1 MPNAL
6 PHKEDEAKQ
15 AQRLADS
22 AHAVGMQCLTTSTLY
37 LAQHAVSIVYDSAAE
52 VSLKEAAKDLQ
63 AIRHD
68 PAFVRAMDDD
78 ITASIDAVEE
88 LLLEAME
95 DGLESE
101 MAFQVT
107 QFKGMT
113 FKISIA
119 EREQMHGYP
128 IQGHTCNEISA
139 FMHNSLRYETDGVL
153 GGPLVGDSS
162 VKAIPQYLGGVV
174 NRFADRVS
182 SAVQEAFYAGIQL
195 AMRMTAQAVS
205 DAH

>member
-1 MPNAL
+1 VPNAL
-6 PHKEDEAKQ
+6 PHKEDEAKE

-63 AIRHD
+63 SIRHD
-68 PAFVRAMDDD
+68 PAFVRAMNDD
-78 ITASIDAVEE
+78 ITASTDAVEE

-95 DGLESE
+95 DGLERE

-107 QFKGMT
+107 QFKGMS
-113 FKISIA
+113 FKLTTA
-119 EREQMHGYP
+119 ERELMHGYP
-128 IQGHTCNEISA
+128 IQGHTCGEISR
-139 FMHNSLRYETDGVL
+139 FMHSSLRYETDGVL

-162 VKAIPQYLGGVV
+162 VKAVPQYLGGVV
-174 NRFADRVS
+174 TRFADRVS
-182 SAVQEAFYAGIQL
+182 AAVQEAFYAGVHL
-195 AMRMTAQAVS
+195 ATRMTAQAVAN
-205 DAH
+205 AH